1 MKKSKYPFLKW
12 AGIVFL
18 VLGLVYAGLV
28 VAGNMAVRREKA
40 ALEAA
45 GFPMRPEQVIPAA
58 IPEKDNAAPLY
69 NAAVKALQDVP
80 FEGESVGGVTVTS
93 SNLFDQLGQ
102 AAVAFRKAPDD
113 VKAAKNFEMLV
124 RDQRVT
130 EFISGIERAS
140 ALPGYRQ
147 ENDYSMLAQ
156 RMAGQE
162 QDAAKGPEMF
172 LPYIIDNLRVSQ
184 ILAALA
190 LQQTRQGDTVAAWR
204 TIEMSFRFADA
215 LRDEPLMI
223 SQLVRLSQQA
233 IAIEA
238 MKDLSAVSV
247 PPDEVSERLQKQLS
261 LYDVEKSMALAL
273 NGERILFGEWAF
285 SRPPPDLL
293 KYVSTVSDSSN
304 ENQKASYFPEPL
316 ALFPYSSRWS
326 AALFGPLVMPW
337 DYALYLKTMH
347 AMLAKPFS
355 NETITEDQSL
365 ETLPAYGFL
374 TRLIVPSLSSLSG
387 RRGRSLEVDAASIVG
402 LLGLKAIDYKKE
414 HGAFPRDLQALGAQD
429 LVDPYTGKPFVY
441 RPEPNGFLLYSVGPD
456 LTDDGGREYDGKE
469 RKGDIVWRYAEKA
482 G

>member
-1 MKKSKYPFLKW
+1 MKNSKHPFLKR

-45 GFPMRPEQVIPAA
+45 GFPTRMEQVIPAA

-102 AAVAFRKAPDD
+102 AAVAFLKAPDD
-113 VKAAKNFEMLV
+113 VKAAKNFETLV
-124 RDQRVT
+124 RDQRFT

-147 ENDYSMLAQ
+147 EIDYT
-156 RMAGQE
+156 
-162 QDAAKGPEMF
+162 KGPEIR
-172 LPYIIDNLRVSQ
+172 LNYIVDNLRVSQ

-190 LQQTRQGDTVAAWR
+190 LQQMRQGNTAAAWR
-204 TIEMSFRFADA
+204 TIEISFRFADT
-215 LRDEPLMI
+215 LRDEPLII
-223 SQLVRLSQQA
+223 SQLVRLSSQV

-238 MKDLSAVSV
+238 MKDVAAVSA
-247 PPDEVSERLQKQLS
+247 PPDEVSQKIQKKLS

-273 NGERILFGEWAF
+273 NGERIFFGGWAF
-285 SRPPPDLL
+285 SRHRPDLL
-293 KYVSTVSDSSN
+293 KYVSIASDSSN
-304 ENQKASYFPEPL
+304 EDQKTPYFLKAL

-337 DYALYLKTMH
+337 DHALYLKTMH
-347 AMLAKPFS
+347 AMLAEPFS
-355 NETITEDQSL
+355 NEIVTADQSF
-365 ETLPAYGFL
+365 EELPAYGVL
-374 TRLIVPSLSSLSG
+374 TRLVIPALSG
-387 RRGRSLEVDAASIVG
+387 CRSRALYGDGALMVG

-429 LVDPYTGKPFVY
+429 LVDPFTGKPLVY

-456 LTDDGGREYDGKE
+456 LTDDGGREYDHKE
-469 RKGDIVWRYAEKA
+469 KKGDIVWRYEEGSGVSDATS

>member
-1 MKKSKYPFLKW
+1 MKKSKHPFLKW

-102 AAVAFRKAPDD
+102 AAVAFLKAPDD
-113 VKAAKNFEMLV
+113 VKAAKNFETLV

-147 ENDYSMLAQ
+147 EIDYT
-156 RMAGQE
+156 
-162 QDAAKGPEMF
+162 KGPEIR

-184 ILAALA
+184 ILAASA
-190 LQQTRQGDTVAAWR
+190 LQQTRQGDTAAAWR
-204 TIEMSFRFADA
+204 TIEISFLFADT
-215 LRDEPLMI
+215 LRDEPLII
-223 SQLVRLSQQA
+223 SQLVRISSQV

-238 MKDLSAVSV
+238 MKDLAAASA
-247 PPDEVSERLQKQLS
+247 PPDEVSQKIQKQLS
-261 LYDVEKSMALAL
+261 LYGGEKSMALAL
-273 NGERILFGEWAF
+273 NGERILMGEWAF
-285 SRPPPDLL
+285 SRSLPDVL
-293 KYVSTVSDSSN
+293 KHVSLIGSVSSPSN
-304 ENQKASYFPEPL
+304 EDQKTSYFIRAFL
-316 ALFPYSSRWS
+316 SRWS

-337 DYALYLKTMH
+337 DHALYLKTMRG
-347 AMLAKPFS
+347 MLAEPFS
-355 NETITEDQSL
+355 NETITKDQSL
-365 ETLPAYGFL
+365 ETLPAYGYL
-374 TRLIVPSLSSLSG
+374 TRLIVPSLSG
-387 RRGRSLEVDAASIVG
+387 PRGRSLEVDAASIVG

-429 LVDPYTGKPFVY
+429 LVDPCTGQPLVY
-441 RPEPNGFLLYSVGPD
+441 RPEPNGFLLYSLGPD
-456 LTDDGGREYDGKE
+456 LTDDGGRDYDYKE
-469 RKGDIVWRYAEKA
+469 KKGDIVWRYQEGSGVSEAKS

>member
-1 MKKSKYPFLKW
+1 MKNSKHPFLKW

-40 ALEAA
+40 AMEAA

-58 IPEKDNAAPLY
+58 IPERDNAAPLY
-69 NAAVKALQDVP
+69 NAAAKALQDVP

-102 AAVAFRKAPDD
+102 AAVAFLKAPDD
-113 VKAAKNFEMLV
+113 VKAAKNFETLV
-124 RDQRVT
+124 RDPRVT

-147 ENDYSMLAQ
+147 EIDYT
-156 RMAGQE
+156 
-162 QDAAKGPEMF
+162 KGPEIR

-190 LQQTRQGDTVAAWR
+190 LQQMRQGDTVAAWR

-215 LRDEPLMI
+215 LRDEPLII
-223 SQLVRLSQQA
+223 SQLVRLSQQM
-233 IAIEA
+233 IAINA
-238 MKDLSAVSV
+238 MKDLAEVSA
-247 PPDEVSERLQKQLS
+247 PPDEVYQRIQKQLS
-261 LYDVEKSMALAL
+261 LYDGEKSMALAL
-273 NGERILFGEWAF
+273 NGERILMGEWAF
-285 SRPPPDLL
+285 SRPRPDLS
-293 KYVSTVSDSSN
+293 KWVSILSGLSN
-304 ENQKASYFPEPL
+304 EDQKTPYFLKAL

-347 AMLAKPFS
+347 AMLAEPFS
-355 NETITEDQSL
+355 NETVTADQSF
-365 ETLPAYGFL
+365 EKLPAYGVL
-374 TRLIVPSLSSLSG
+374 TRLIVSNLSG
-387 RRGRSLEVDAASIVG
+387 CRSRALYGDGASMVG

-456 LTDDGGREYDGKE
+456 LTDDSGREYDHKK
-469 RKGDIVWRYAEKA
+469 RKGDIVWRYQEGSGDSDATS